1 MHQPGEEGTE
11 RDLTALFIS
20 LKERWSLSP
29 FRGAQRQDEKLW
41 AQSGLGK
48 FLLDTG
54 KRASL

>member
-1 MHQPGEEGTE
+1 MNQPEEDSTE
-11 RDLTALFIS
+11 RDLAALFIS

-41 AQSGLGK
+41 AQTGLGK